1 MLLPCLGKEEDCIR
15 DTTRSEFVSYRRW
28 YGVVPPEHESSIY
41 LGDLGRFTKDGEFV
55 KLGGMFE
62 SSEKQL
68 LKYGNTAENW
78 IGVSRPLSENIAMAE
93 ELVFD
98 PFVSRT
104 TGWAHVPDDQMQ
116 E

>member
-1 MLLPCLGKEEDCIR
+1 M
-15 DTTRSEFVSYRRW
+15 
-28 YGVVPPEHESSIY
+28 PPEHDSTIY

-68 LKYGNTAENW
+68 LKNGHTAESW
-78 IGVSRPLSENIAMAE
+78 VSVPRLSSEDIAMAE

-98 PFVSRT
+98 PFISRT
-104 TGWAHVPDDQMQ
+104 TGWEHVPNDHMQ